1 LHDRIQSLTDADPGP
16 QFFFN
21 EDGTTP
27 YERHEPMDF
36 MPNGISNDRLCFE
49 CQMKKI
55 ARRDDLEE
63 ITGLL
68 PDWSRQ
74 RFRILCPCKDDSRYI
89 WVRSSNVISLGEL
102 FLHLSD
108 TYDCAAIYYLY
119 QHFAIVAV
127 KRWKGK
133 KRHELPDDGR
143 QALPAQPSLTGMAA
157 AGLSGA
163 SLQQKQPW
171 KHILVTDYCKMTNGY
186 AVVPPQGSPAWKD
199 FYQKA
204 IRHAQALI
212 LQDLNPPFLENAFSG
227 HPSSKHTLSAYSRA
241 TFLRWDE
248 AASTY
253 AFGDDIIAGFR
264 ETIARYKFE
273 FAGILGRPLY
283 VCGAPKPISDSSG
296 DLPQE
301 VPFCMNV
308 ASMSPL
314 LVFKDERQL
323 WRCALCAKAGVLAT
337 SSRRMLRLYPLV
349 QTHAQGT
356 TPMRSKHVIVAV
368 EPPPDEFDWKQ
379 AAFSKGDGIPSRPIR
394 HLQTAPWEFTGDES
408 RAIWLSSTSYV

>member
-1 LHDRIQSLTDADPGP
+1 
-16 QFFFN
+16 
-21 EDGTTP
+21 
-27 YERHEPMDF
+27 MDF

-49 CQMKKI
+49 CQIKKI
-55 ARRDDLEE
+55 ASRDNLDE

-68 PDWSRQ
+68 PDWSAQ
-74 RFRILCPCKDDSRYI
+74 RFRILCPCKNNSRYI

-102 FLHLSD
+102 FSQLSD
-108 TYDCAAIYYLY
+108 TFDAASIYYLY
-119 QHFAIVAV
+119 LHFAIVAV

-133 KRHELPDDGR
+133 KRHQLPDDGHDGR

-264 ETIARYKFE
+264 ETAARYKFE

-283 VCGAPKPISDSSG
+283 VCSAPKPISDSSG

-301 VPFCMNV
+301 VDNVASMSHAFCMNV
-308 ASMSPL
+308 AAMSPL
-314 LVFKDERQL
+314 LKFKGERQL

-337 SSRRMLRLYPLV
+337 SSRRMMRLYPLV
-349 QTHAQGT
+349 KTHAQGM
-356 TPMRSKHVIVAV
+356 TPMRSKHIMVAV

-379 AAFSKGDGIPSRPIR
+379 AAFSKGDVIPARPIR
-394 HLQTAPWEFTGDES
+394 TSEQCCSQQPWEFTGDES